1 MGDRTLTSSTEER
14 LPHGPYW
21 TVSIDRSANG
31 APGIFVTIT
40 HGSASKLGHDEMS
53 VYVKDGNEF
62 LKPVIAWLAAN
73 PTTPESEKK
82 E

>member
-21 TVSIDRSANG
+21 TVGIDRSANG
-31 APGIFVTIT
+31 APGLFFTIT
-40 HGSASKLGHDEMS
+40 HESASKLGHDEMS

-73 PTTPESEKK
+73 PATPESEKK